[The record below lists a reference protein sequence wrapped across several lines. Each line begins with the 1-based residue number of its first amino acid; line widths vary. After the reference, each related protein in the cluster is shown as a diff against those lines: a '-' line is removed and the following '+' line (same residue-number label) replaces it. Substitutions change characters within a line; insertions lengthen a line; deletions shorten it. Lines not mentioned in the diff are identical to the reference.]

1 MTADRRWKMRTMRV
15 AIVDVGSN
23 TVRLLVADRT
33 RSGIEP
39 VLQERDF
46 LGLGEEIEATGRLGK
61 PALKRAAERA
71 RYQARMAREFDCDAI
86 EVVVTAPGRQ
96 AENGAELVAIL
107 SAATGAP
114 VRVLAPDEEGR
125 LAFEGAVARLDDAP
139 GPVAVCDV
147 GGGSTEIGVGTPDG
161 GVAWMRSF
169 DLGSVRLTRRFV
181 SGDPCGH
188 KAVEKIRAEV
198 VAALDSAVPPLPR
211 TALATGGTARAIG
224 KAVGPALGPVELEAV
239 VHDLIEMPTRVYAKR
254 HRLDPARV
262 LSLAAG
268 AVLLAEVQA
277 LLETPLI
284 VARGGLRE
292 GAVLDLLDRVEAAA
306 A

>member
-1 MTADRRWKMRTMRV
+1 MRAMRV
-15 AIVDVGSN
+15 GIIDVGSN

-33 RSGIEP
+33 RSGVEP

-46 LGLGEEIEATGRLGK
+46 LGLGEEVEATGRLSEA
-61 PALKRAAERA
+61 ALRRTSDRA
-71 RYQARMAREFDCDAI
+71 REQARIALELDCDSI
-86 EVVVTAPGRQ
+86 EVIVTAPGRQ
-96 AENGAELVAIL
+96 AENGDELVAAL
-107 SAATGAP
+107 ASATGAP

-125 LAFEGAVARLDDAP
+125 LAFDGAISRLVETQ
-139 GPVAVCDV
+139 GTVAVCDV
-147 GGGSTEIGVGTPDG
+147 GGGSTEVGVGTISG

-181 SGDPCGH
+181 TDDPCGR
-188 KAVEKIRAEV
+188 KAVDRIRAEV
-198 VAALDSAVPPLPR
+198 VGALDAALPPLPQ

-224 KAVGPALGPVELEAV
+224 KAVGPALGPSELAAV
-239 VHDLIEMPTRVYAKR
+239 VEDLIETPTRIYAKR
-254 HRLDPARV
+254 HGIDPARV
-262 LSLAAG
+262 LSLAGG
-268 AVLLAEVQA
+268 AVLLAEVQQ

-292 GAVLDLLDRVEAAA
+292 GAVLDLFDRVEAAA

>member
-1 MTADRRWKMRTMRV
+1 MRAMRV

-33 RSGIEP
+33 RSGLEP
-39 VLQERDF
+39 ILQERDF
-46 LGLGEEIEATGRLGK
+46 LGLGEEVEATGRLGE
-61 PALKRAAERA
+61 PALRRTAERA
-71 RYQARMAREFDCDAI
+71 RAQARVARELDCDAI

-96 AENGAELVAIL
+96 AANGAELVAAL
-107 SAATGAP
+107 SSATGAP
-114 VRVLAPDEEGR
+114 VRVLSPDEEGR
-125 LAFEGAVARLDDAP
+125 LAFEGAIARLEETP
-139 GPVAVCDV
+139 GTIAVCDV
-147 GGGSTEIGVGTPDG
+147 GGGSTEIGVGTHDG

-169 DLGSVRLTRRFV
+169 DLGAVRLTRRFV
-181 SGDPCGH
+181 TGDPCGR
-188 KAVEKIRAEV
+188 KAVEKIRAEIV
-198 VAALDSAVPPLPR
+198 EALDAAVPPLPR

-224 KAVGPALGPVELEAV
+224 KAVGPVLGPAELRSV
-239 VHDLIEMPTRVYAKR
+239 VDDLIETPTRVYAKR
-254 HRLDPARV
+254 HRIDPARV

-292 GAVLDLLDRVEAAA
+292 GAVLELLDRVEAAA

>member
-1 MTADRRWKMRTMRV
+1 MLAMRV
-15 AIVDVGSN
+15 GIIDVGSN
-23 TVRLLVADRT
+23 TVRLLVADRS
-33 RSGIEP
+33 RSGVEP

-46 LGLGEEIEATGRLGK
+46 LGLGEEVEATGRLSNA
-61 PALKRAAERA
+61 ALARTSERA
-71 RYQARMAREFDCDAI
+71 HAQARLAREFDCDAL

-96 AENGAELVAIL
+96 AENGDELVAAL
-107 SAATGAP
+107 SSATGAP

-125 LAFEGAVARLDDAP
+125 LAFEGAIARLVETQ
-139 GPVAVCDV
+139 GTVAVCDV
-147 GGGSTEIGVGTPDG
+147 GGGSTEIGVGTISG

-181 SGDPCGH
+181 TGDPCGH
-188 KAVEKIRAEV
+188 EAVEQIRAEI
-198 VAALDSAVPPLPR
+198 VAALDAAVPPLPQ

-224 KAVGPALGPVELEAV
+224 KAVGPALGPVELASV
-239 VHDLIEMPTRVYAKR
+239 VEDLIETPTRDYAKR
-254 HRLDPARV
+254 HRIDPARV

-277 LLETPLI
+277 LLEAPLV

-292 GAVLDLLDRVEAAA
+292 GAVLDLFDRVEAAA